1 MKINENKIISA
12 ISKGLKQA
20 LNEISDD
27 TIRAAA
33 DKAKRLKYD
42 NYYQKMNSYLESDW
56 KVFKK
61 FAFPEDSMYIL
72 LVENKHNTH
81 EISNYKIIIGVTD
94 SLYNKIHQTTINIDI
109 TLSDSIT
116 ESFVESA
123 EEIHDINLVNNKKY
137 DVNCAFSAY
146 SEDIDIRDH
155 FDVFTFYT
163 YNEHVDKWIKK
174 DINYPGIEYVGI
186 QWLPTNKKTV
196 TKFNGLFTFKKIMKK
211 IVPAFNKYT
220 GFSINYK
227 NLIPE
232 ETIWKK

>member
-1 MKINENKIISA
+1 MK
-12 ISKGLKQA
+12 
-20 LNEISDD
+20 
-27 TIRAAA
+27 T
-33 DKAKRLKYD
+33 
-42 NYYQKMNSYLESDW
+42 YLDSDW

-81 EISNYKIIIGVTD
+81 EISIYRIIIGVTD
-94 SLYNKIHQTTINIDI
+94 SLYHKIYQTSINIDI

-116 ESFVESA
+116 ESFIESE

-137 DVNCAFSAY
+137 DVNCTFSGY
-146 SEDIDIRDH
+146 SEVIDIRDY

-174 DINYPGIEYVGI
+174 DINYPLIEYVGI
-186 QWLPTNKKTV
+186 QGLPTNKKIGS
-196 TKFNGLFTFKKIMKK
+196 KFNGLFTFKKIMKK

-227 NLIPE
+227 NLISE